1 MKTNIRLLLALAA
14 MLAVPA
20 LSAQP
25 RGTHHSSRGGRPEHH
40 SSVSNRPS
48 SGLKHGSSGS
58 SSHADARPGKPD
70 AKPSRPDGRIT
81 SRPGTPRPDMHRPAP
96 SVRPDAHR
104 PAPPVHHR
112 HHVTVLP
119 PHAVRRYFN
128 GLLYYFWDNCYYRYR
143 DNAYYVCDPPIG
155 AIVYELPDT
164 YDIITLNGKR
174 YYKVYNTLYDL
185 VVDAYGKPA
194 FEVVGYLNG

>member
-14 MLAVPA
+14 MLAAPA

-25 RGTHHSSRGGRPEHH
+25 HGNHATSSHRGGRPEHH

-48 SGLKHGSSGS
+48 SDVKHGPSGP
-58 SSHADARPGKPD
+58 SSHTDARPGKPD
-70 AKPSRPDGRIT
+70 AH
-81 SRPGTPRPDMHRPAP
+81 RPDMHRPAP

-185 VVDAYGKPA
+185 VVDSSGRPA